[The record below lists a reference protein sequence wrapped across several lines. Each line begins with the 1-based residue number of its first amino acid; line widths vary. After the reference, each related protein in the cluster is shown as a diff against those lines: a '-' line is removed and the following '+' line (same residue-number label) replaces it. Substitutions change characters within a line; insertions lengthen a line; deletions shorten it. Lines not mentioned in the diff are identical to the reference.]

1 MLPLYWIEVYSFA
14 VAVVSVTG
22 VVAGAG
28 AMVILPVTEPTGD
41 SSGVAA
47 LLPFA
52 VAGALAGV
60 AADAGAAAGVTG
72 AGVLLEIGITTV
84 AAGATTTGAATGAG
98 AAAMTG
104 AGTGVTG
111 IMAILRSRPSKKPL

>member
-22 VVAGAG
+22 VAAGAG

-72 AGVLLEIGITTV
+72 AGVLLEIGITTG
-84 AAGATTTGAATGAG
+84 AAGAATGAG